1 MLYKYYIEYFKIPE
15 GKIINIFNVITNEI
29 IKMENNELEN
39 GIWEFLIKYD
49 NEVCNF
55 KGNFYKEQSST
66 TLLFHYF
73 NKNQNFF
80 ISYTKLADYSYCSN
94 YNQNMKYLSCILS
107 FSLEDLN
114 ELDIYT
120 KINRLLSN
128 EICICTN

>member
-1 MLYKYYIEYFKIPE
+1 
-15 GKIINIFNVITNEI
+15 
-29 IKMENNELEN
+29 MENNELEN

-120 KINRLLSN
+120 KINKLLSN